1 MSIVMTTLAALT
13 LSVAPLGEE
22 DTKPLPPLLCPL
34 MGEPIDFTLAV
45 ETPQGP
51 AFFCCAGCVKK
62 YNKNPDKYAAKIEAQ
77 RIVLATLPKVQVL
90 CPVSGNTTD
99 PKVTIEHAGSQV
111 SFCCGG
117 CVDKFKAEPAKYAAK
132 LANSYTY
139 QTRCPVMGG
148 EITPSSSMELPTGQT
163 VYLCCDPC
171 ADKFKKDPAKYAA
184 KLREQHI
191 FVDVDKL
198 KKMLGDS

>member
-1 MSIVMTTLAALT
+1 MSILMMTLSALT
-13 LSVAPLGEE
+13 LSVAPAGDEPA
-22 DTKPLPPLLCPL
+22 KPMPPLLCPL

-45 ETPQGP
+45 ETPDGP
-51 AFFCCAGCVKK
+51 AFFCCDGCIKK

-77 RIVLATLPKVQVL
+77 RKVLATLPKVQVL
-90 CPVSGNTTD
+90 CPVSGNATD
-99 PKVTIEHAGSQV
+99 PKVTLDHDGSQV

-117 CVDKFKAEPAKYAAK
+117 CVEKFKGEPAKYAAK

-139 QTRCPVMGG
+139 QTRCPVMDG
-148 EITPSSSMELPTGQT
+148 EIAPDASMALPTGQT
-163 VYLCCDPC
+163 IYLCCAPC

-191 FVDVDKL
+191 FVSVDKL
-198 KKMLGDS
+198 KESWGDN